1 MPNLILLQKSTRKN
15 KRFMI
20 KFENPTLTLHF
31 GSLGANTFIDN
42 ATEDTRDNYLKRH
55 SVNEDWDFVNPG
67 SLSAYLLWNTK
78 DIKKN
83 IDLYAKRYG
92 FTIGKDAIKI

>member
-1 MPNLILLQKSTRKN
+1 MPDLILLQKSTRKN
-15 KRFMI
+15 KRYMI
-20 KFENPTLTLHF
+20 KFKNPTLTLHF

-42 ATEDTRDNYLKRH
+42 ATDDTRDNYLKRH
-55 SVNEDWDFVNPG
+55 SVNEDWSFINPG

-83 IDLYAKRYG
+83 IEIYKELFG
-92 FTIGKDAIKI
+92 ITIERGAIKI